1 MKWMKER
8 DLLIAQTM
16 AFVQSVT
23 GKAPA
28 AAEMP
33 ALPKEVAVSAAPLS
47 VETFEVETVKVETVE
62 VETRHAKVVEPAR
75 PAASARSD
83 IALPLVRLPSA
94 STPPAVTPA
103 AAVEALPRTAR
114 APIAGAPR
122 EIPSPGPFARLDLR
136 EDFQSEI
143 RARVASFRAHQER
156 FNREREAYCAATMAK
171 VHAVL
176 KEGERPPPRPE
187 K

>member
-23 GKAPA
+23 GKAPEAENMPEAGETVA
-28 AAEMP
+28 ASADP
-33 ALPKEVAVSAAPLS
+33 ISVALLS
-47 VETFEVETVKVETVE
+47 VDRFEVE
-62 VETRHAKVVEPAR
+62 RFEPAS
-75 PAASARSD
+75 PAALALPD
-83 IALPLVRLPSA
+83 IALSLVQ
-94 STPPAVTPA
+94 TPPAGRVSTVTPA
-103 AAVEALPRTAR
+103 PVPEVQARTVQ
-114 APIAGAPR
+114 APIIQAPRIEASPEAPR
-122 EIPSPGPFARLDLR
+122 EMLSPISFSRPDLR

-176 KEGERPPPRPE
+176 KESELPPSRSG

>member
-23 GKAPA
+23 GKPPESIRTPDAGKTLEAGKTIESPA
-28 AAEMP
+28 T
-33 ALPKEVAVSAAPLS
+33 PLF
-47 VETFEVETVKVETVE
+47 VETFES
-62 VETRHAKVVEPAR
+62 AR
-75 PAASARSD
+75 PAAL
-83 IALPLVRLPSA
+83 ALPDLALAFVQTASPSA
-94 STPPAVTPA
+94 KASAVAPA
-103 AAVEALPRTAR
+103 AEVEARMVQ
-114 APIAGAPR
+114 APIVEVSAEAPR
-122 EIPSPGPFARLDLR
+122 EILSPIAFSRPDLR

-171 VHAVL
+171 VHATL
-176 KEGERPPPRPE
+176 KESELPPPRPG

>member
-23 GKAPA
+23 GKAPEADKMPEAGKTVA
-28 AAEMP
+28 ASGDP
-33 ALPKEVAVSAAPLS
+33 ISVALLS
-47 VETFEVETVKVETVE
+47 VDRFEVERFEQ
-62 VETRHAKVVEPAR
+62 AS
-75 PAASARSD
+75 PAALTLPE
-83 IALPLVRLPSA
+83 IALSLVQ
-94 STPPAVTPA
+94 TPPAGRASAVTPA
-103 AAVEALPRTAR
+103 PVAEVQARTVQ
-114 APIAGAPR
+114 APIIEVSPEAPR
-122 EIPSPGPFARLDLR
+122 EVLSPVSFSRPDLSRPDLR

-156 FNREREAYCAATMAK
+156 FSREREAYCAATMAK

-176 KEGERPPPRPE
+176 KESERPPPRSG